1 MRTSAE
7 NNKRIALNTIFLYV
21 RMFVIMIVTLYTTR
35 VVLQVLG
42 VVDYGIYN
50 VVGGVVSMLSF
61 LNTSMANG
69 FQRFLNVKLGQGNM
83 EDVNDVFK
91 SSLTIQMVLI
101 AIIVLLGETLGVWF
115 LDTQMNIPINRQQAA
130 YYVFQFTLLTFVFTM
145 FQAPFT
151 AVLIAFE
158 NMKFYAYLSIL
169 EACIKLL
176 IVYFLMLFS
185 YDKLVLYSILVSFVA
200 CAVLLAYVLY
210 CRKYFPFMSF
220 RFSFN
225 KETITRI
232 SAFSGWNT
240 FGSLAHLLEGQG
252 VNILLNIFFGPVV
265 NAARGIAFQVL
276 SGLNSFVLNIHIA
289 ARPQVIKSY
298 SVGDTDRMWYLTYQ
312 VSRFL
317 FYLMLLLSLPL
328 FMEIDFILSLWL
340 GSDSV
345 TEYTVAFVRIIILTG
360 LCNVFANPIT
370 TVVHATGKMKTFQ
383 IVCSLV
389 IVCVI
394 PVSYI
399 FLENGCT
406 AETVMVISLI
416 FTILVHVVRLFM
428 LKRILTF
435 SIHSYVRNV
444 LLRSF
449 KVLLGASLLSFF
461 VYWIIGSHSSW
472 MSCLLIAI
480 YGGIVL
486 LCIYVFGL
494 SANEASLITEK
505 IKRLTYKMK
514 L

>member
-50 VVGGVVSMLSF
+50 VVGGVVSMFSF
-61 LNTSMANG
+61 LNASMANG
-69 FQRFLNVKLGQGNM
+69 FQRFLNVKMGQGNM

-91 SSLTIQMVLI
+91 SSLTIQIALI
-101 AIIVLLGETLGVWF
+101 GIVVLLGETLGVWF
-115 LDTQMNIPINRQQAA
+115 LETQMNIPVDRQQAA

-145 FQAPFT
+145 LQAPFT

-158 NMKFYAYLSIL
+158 NMKFYAYLSIF
-169 EACIKLL
+169 EACFKLL

-210 CRKYFPFMSF
+210 CRRHFSFLSF
-220 RFSFN
+220 RFSSN
-225 KETITRI
+225 KDTITRI

-252 VNILLNIFFGPVV
+252 VNILLNIYFGPVV

-328 FMEIDFILSLWL
+328 FMEIEFVLSLWL
-340 GSDSV
+340 GSEGV

-370 TVVHATGKMKTFQ
+370 TVVHATGKMKAFQ
-383 IVCSLV
+383 IVCSSV

-394 PVSYI
+394 PISYV

-406 AETVMVISLI
+406 AETVMIISLI
-416 FTILVHVVRLFM
+416 LTILVHIVRLFM
-428 LKRILTF
+428 LKRILAF
-435 SIHSYVRNV
+435 SILAYVRNV
-444 LLRSF
+444 MFTSG
-449 KVLLGASLLSFF
+449 KVLSSASLLSLF
-461 VYWIIGSHSSW
+461 VYWIVGLHSSW

-486 LCIYVFGL
+486 LCIYMLGL
-494 SANEASLITEK
+494 SPNEKSLI
-505 IKRLTYKMK
+505 IGKMK
-514 L
+514 QLVCRLK

>member
-317 FYLMLLLSLPL
+317 FYLMLFFL
-328 FMEIDFILSLWL
+328 IH
-340 GSDSV
+340 
-345 TEYTVAFVRIIILTG
+345 
-360 LCNVFANPIT
+360 
-370 TVVHATGKMKTFQ
+370 VH
-383 IVCSLV
+383 S
-389 IVCVI
+389 
-394 PVSYI
+394 
-399 FLENGCT
+399 
-406 AETVMVISLI
+406 
-416 FTILVHVVRLFM
+416 
-428 LKRILTF
+428 
-435 SIHSYVRNV
+435 
-444 LLRSF
+444 
-449 KVLLGASLLSFF
+449 
-461 VYWIIGSHSSW
+461 
-472 MSCLLIAI
+472 
-480 YGGIVL
+480 
-486 LCIYVFGL
+486 
-494 SANEASLITEK
+494 
-505 IKRLTYKMK
+505 
-514 L
+514 